1 MTMQNDMPEDEDLR
15 SRLHA
20 MESKVKRIRTQRDAH
35 NDAAKRAADS
45 RNSVNEQGK
54 EIRESINS
62 KMEEQKIIRS
72 QSKIHQ
78 ARRDEIQKSIREIIS
93 MKRGRRDDGPGK
105 SVVIQLSET
114 VGEIEKIENRIMTD
128 GTISLEKENSLI
140 KKLRSLISERDKLIP
155 EVENHQ
161 IISIDLN
168 DMDESIQRLRSEAD
182 NEHKLMVEQN
192 KLADEIW
199 KEIKPMFEER
209 DFLRGESDRLHSL
222 FIEEREKADDCHNG
236 VVELLSKVNEI
247 RDEIKSQLKER
258 EKLIHD
264 HNKSVRDSLKRPD
277 EDDKLADSLTARLL
291 KGTSI
296 TFGGTVSSEN
306 KQSGDS
312 GSKPS
317 KRRSRK
323 LGTSRGRKR

>member
-1 MTMQNDMPEDEDLR
+1 MTMEDDVPEDDDLR
-15 SRLHA
+15 TRLHA
-20 MESKVKRIRTQRDAH
+20 MESKLKRIRSQRDSH

-45 RNSVNEQGK
+45 RNSVNEQGR
-54 EIRESINS
+54 EIRETINS
-62 KMEEQKIIRS
+62 NMEEQKAIRS
-72 QSKIHQ
+72 KSKIHQ

-93 MKRGRRDDGPGK
+93 RKKGRRDDGPGK

-140 KKLRSLISERDKLIP
+140 KKLRSLISKRDKLIP

-168 DMDESIQRLRSEAD
+168 DMDDSIQRLRAEAD
-182 NEHKLMVEQN
+182 NEHKLMLEQN

-199 KEIKPMFEER
+199 EQIKPMFEER

-222 FIEEREKADDCHNG
+222 FVEEREKADECHKG

-247 RDEIKSQLKER
+247 RDEIKSQYMER
-258 EKLIHD
+258 EKLIQE
-264 HNKSVRDSLKRPD
+264 HNKSVRESLKRPD

-291 KGTSI
+291 DGASI
-296 TFGGTVSSEN
+296 SFGGTVSSGNKREN
-306 KQSGDS
+306 FE
-312 GSKPS
+312 SKPS
-317 KRRSRK
+317 KRGSRK
-323 LGTSRGRKR
+323 LGTSRGKKR

>member
-1 MTMQNDMPEDEDLR
+1 MPMENDVPKDDDLR
-15 SRLHA
+15 TRLHA
-20 MESKVKRIRTQRDAH
+20 MESKLKRIRNQRESH

-45 RNSVNEQGK
+45 RNSVNNQGK
-54 EIRESINS
+54 EIRDSINS
-62 KMEEQKIIRS
+62 KMEEQKIIRA

-78 ARRDEIQKSIREIIS
+78 ARRDEIQKSIREIFS
-93 MKRGRRDDGPGK
+93 RKKGRRNDGPGK

-128 GTISLEKENSLI
+128 GTMSLEKENSLI

-168 DMDESIQRLRSEAD
+168 DMDESIQRLRAEAD
-182 NEHKLMVEQN
+182 NEHKLMLEQN

-222 FIEEREKADDCHNG
+222 FKEEREKADECHKG
-236 VVELLSKVNEI
+236 VVELLSMVNEI
-247 RDEIKSQLKER
+247 RDEIKSQFKER
-258 EKLIHD
+258 ERLVQD
-264 HNKSVRDSLKRPD
+264 HNKSVRESLKRPD

-291 KGTSI
+291 EGTPIS
-296 TFGGTVSSEN
+296 FGGTVSSEN
-306 KQSGDS
+306 NRAGDIETKS
-312 GSKPS
+312 S
-317 KRRSRK
+317 KRTSRK

>member
-1 MTMQNDMPEDEDLR
+1 MTMETDVPEDDDLR
-15 SRLHA
+15 TRLHA
-20 MESKVKRIRTQRDAH
+20 MESKLKRIRSQRDSH

-54 EIRESINS
+54 EIRETINS
-62 KMEEQKIIRS
+62 NMEEQKAIRS
-72 QSKIHQ
+72 KSKIHQ

-93 MKRGRRDDGPGK
+93 RKKGRRDDGPGK

-140 KKLRSLISERDKLIP
+140 KKLRSLISKRDKLIP

-168 DMDESIQRLRSEAD
+168 DMDDSIQRLRAEAD
-182 NEHKLMVEQN
+182 NEHKLMLEQN

-199 KEIKPMFEER
+199 EQIKPMFEER

-222 FIEEREKADDCHNG
+222 FVEEREKADECHKG

-247 RDEIKSQLKER
+247 RDEIKSQYMER
-258 EKLIHD
+258 EKLIQE
-264 HNKSVRDSLKRPD
+264 HNKSVRESLKRPD

-291 KGTSI
+291 DGASI
-296 TFGGTVSSEN
+296 SFGGTVSSGN
-306 KQSGDS
+306 KREIYE
-312 GSKPS
+312 SKPS
-317 KRRSRK
+317 KRGSRK
-323 LGTSRGRKR
+323 LGTSRGKKR

>member
-1 MTMQNDMPEDEDLR
+1 MENDVPEDDDLR
-15 SRLHA
+15 TRLHA
-20 MESKVKRIRTQRDAH
+20 MESKLKRIRSQRDSH

-45 RNSVNEQGK
+45 RNSVNDQGK

-62 KMEEQKIIRS
+62 NMEEQKAIRS
-72 QSKIHQ
+72 KSKIHQ

-93 MKRGRRDDGPGK
+93 RKKGRRDDGPGK

-140 KKLRSLISERDKLIP
+140 KKLRSLILKRDKLIP

-168 DMDESIQRLRSEAD
+168 DMDDSIQRLRAEAD
-182 NEHKLMVEQN
+182 NEHKLMLEQN

-199 KEIKPMFEER
+199 EQIKPMFEER

-222 FIEEREKADDCHNG
+222 FVEEREKADECHKG

-247 RDEIKSQLKER
+247 RDEIKSQHVER
-258 EKLIHD
+258 EKLIQE
-264 HNKSVRDSLKRPD
+264 HNKAVRESLKRPD

-291 KGTSI
+291 DGASI
-296 TFGGTVSSEN
+296 SFGGTVSSEKKTGN
-306 KQSGDS
+306 YEN
-312 GSKPS
+312 KPS
-317 KRRSRK
+317 KRGSRK
-323 LGTSRGRKR
+323 LGTSRGKKW